1 MMDDLKI
8 KKAAIFIN
16 GLATVLFSCHGM
28 LYISQLYGKV
38 FEIFVI
44 LFSIPLLL
52 WGIVNMYV
60 AVTSKYDNLM

>member
-1 MMDDLKI
+1 MDDLKA
-8 KKAAIFIN
+8 KKIAIFIN

-60 AVTSKYDNLM
+60 AVTSRYDNLM